1 MLGGVDMS
9 VFHSVRELFLS
20 RMDGKGGVGVEVEEE
35 EEVIN
40 THYTYLVCAHVCMS
54 VRGCACLRACMHACE
69 CVCVLLCVCEYRT
82 LTVVS

>member
-1 MLGGVDMS
+1 MS

-20 RMDGKGGVGVEVEEE
+20 RMDGKRGVGVEVEEE

-40 THYTYLVCAHVCMS
+40 TLHLLYLVCAHVCMS
-54 VRGCACLRACMHACE
+54 VRGCACLRACIHACE